1 MAFSVILTESFK
13 RTAKKLAKKH
23 PSLGSDIKGLIEE
36 LEVDPYKGIR
46 LSSKVFKIR
55 ISIKSKGK
63 GKSGGGRV
71 IYYYPKQSANH
82 LNHDLTIYFIT
93 IYDKSKISNI
103 PEHIIDSLI
112 KDSGGA

>member
-63 GKSGGGRV
+63 GAQFIPVPLQK
-71 IYYYPKQSANH
+71 AH
-82 LNHDLTIYFIT
+82 LIRFCMTTSQRLDSTAPRKKYNFSTVA
-93 IYDKSKISNI
+93 ISQNV
-103 PEHIIDSLI
+103 EVFL
-112 KDSGGA
+112 